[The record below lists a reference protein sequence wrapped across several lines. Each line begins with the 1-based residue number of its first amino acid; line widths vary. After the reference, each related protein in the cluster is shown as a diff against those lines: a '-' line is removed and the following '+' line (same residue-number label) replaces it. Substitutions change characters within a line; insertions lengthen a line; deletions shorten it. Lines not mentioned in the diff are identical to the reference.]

1 MIDVIKLQ
9 KKNEELEVFLD
20 QVEIHCDDLIFG
32 SYCQPD
38 SINRRS
44 MLEKRK
50 GLVSIL
56 LMFRP
61 SSKILNKYEKSK
73 ESLWN

>member
-1 MIDVIKLQ
+1 MIEVIKLQ
-9 KKNEELEVFLD
+9 KKVMELEVFLD
-20 QVEIHCDDLIFG
+20 QVEKHCDDLKFG

-38 SINRRS
+38 SIQRRS

-50 GLVSIL
+50 GLATIL

-61 SSKILNKYEKSK
+61 KSVALNEYEKSK
-73 ESLWN
+73 ESLFN